1 MACFEMRGL
10 RTKVRNSSHLA
21 CAPSVSVGFSII
33 WPREK
38 MEREGGG
45 GGGGKEMPIQK
56 ISFFSLF
63 LLRKPTETLATQ
75 GSCHLVILIYL
86 LF

>member
-10 RTKVRNSSHLA
+10 RTKVRNSYHLA

-45 GGGGKEMPIQK
+45 GEGNADSKNLVLQ
-56 ISFFSLF
+56 SFSAPKTH
-63 LLRKPTETLATQ
+63 RNTCYA
-75 GSCHLVILIYL
+75 G
-86 LF
+86 